1 LRISISRRALLGLP
15 AQLAVTGLVRA
26 AADEHLECRN
36 GRLNWSAGAARA
48 AVGRAGVSANKK
60 EGDGATPAGTFPLI
74 SAFYRADRMPPP
86 VSRLPLH
93 VLSPIDAWVDDP
105 SDPNYNRLA
114 SLPYGASAEPMWLDD
129 VLYDLLVVIGYNVA
143 PVVAGAGS
151 AIFLHIA
158 RPDFAPTAGCI
169 AVAREV
175 LVGLMPL
182 LGQSSTITI
191 VE

>member
-1 LRISISRRALLGLP
+1 MRISITRRALLGLP
-15 AQLAVTGLVRA
+15 AQLAVTGLVR

-93 VLSPIDAWVDDP
+93 VLSPSDAWVDDP

-151 AIFLHIA
+151 AVFLHIA